1 MKAILR
7 SIRIRM
13 RSTIYL
19 RAYPF
24 IAFAKITEI
33 FKFSFSITFQVLKIK
48 FTNFKVIIY
57 ITLKFVIICMSRDD
71 NPLSL

>member
-7 SIRIRM
+7 SVRIRT

-33 FKFSFSITFQVLKIK
+33 SKFFFAITFQVLKIK

-57 ITLKFVIICMSRDD
+57 KTLKFVMICMSRDG